1 MNRDHYVAGGV
12 PDWAR
17 RGQLFNPLVHRDARP
32 RPMAVRRTV
41 TTQQVR
47 RLRVRWFAVGC
58 IAALVPVLLVDGL
71 IRLLGGA

>member
-1 MNRDHYVAGGV
+1 MSRDTYVVGQA
-12 PDWAR
+12 PDWSLKSQR
-17 RGQLFNPLVHRDARP
+17 FSPLVHRDARP
-32 RPMAVRRTV
+32 HPMAVRRTV
-41 TTQQVR
+41 STQQVR